1 VGTGAVGS
9 TPARLTFVGHSTVL
23 IELDGVRVL
32 TDPLLRTRVG
42 PLRRAGP
49 RPPETASRDI
59 DAVLI
64 SHSHW
69 DHLDPRSLRRL
80 DTATTL
86 FVPAGA
92 AEALRR
98 HGFGSV
104 VELSPGET
112 GMVGPL
118 GVAATQARHRGF
130 GPPLGPTAHAIG
142 FVIQGSRRIYFA
154 GDTGL
159 FPAMAELGGTL
170 DVALL
175 PVWGW
180 GPTVRGS
187 HLDPDSAAE
196 ALRLLR
202 PRVAVPIHWG
212 TYHPIGAGRLRT
224 GTRSGAPHRFA
235 ASAARLAPAVDVRIL
250 QPDETLELP
259 APRRDG

>member
-1 VGTGAVGS
+1 
-9 TPARLTFVGHSTVL
+9 LTFVGHSTVL
-23 IELDGVRVL
+23 IELDGVRLL

-49 RPPETASRDI
+49 RAPDAASRDI

-64 SHSHW
+64 SHCHW

-80 DTATTL
+80 DPGTTVV
-86 FVPAGA
+86 VPPGA
-92 AEALRR
+92 AAALRR
-98 HGFGSV
+98 HGFRSV

-112 GMVGPL
+112 SMIGP
-118 GVAATQARHRGF
+118 VRVTATHARHRGF
-130 GPPLGPTAHAIG
+130 GPPLGPTAEAVG
-142 FVIQGSRRIYFA
+142 FVVHGSQRIYFA

-159 FPAMAELGGTL
+159 FPAMADLADSL

-212 TYHPIGAGRLRT
+212 TYHPIGAGRIRP
-224 GTRSGAPHRFA
+224 GTRSEPPHRFA
-235 ASAARLAPAVDVRIL
+235 ASAARLAPDVDVRIL
-250 QPDETLELP
+250 QPAGSLEVPTTPPDE
-259 APRRDG
+259 